1 VNLQSAGNVRIGST
15 ILPKLF
21 KDFPNFSQLDH
32 VILQVPLKEK
42 TLWLECTNPDYPLG
56 YVHSNIAGHEAVLIK
71 ETGGEVLR
79 LPAYKDSLNTESHT
93 ATISLT
99 EEGSA
104 MAKVIRTSNLI
115 QYEQISEIT
124 KLPPVKQI
132 DYLREDI
139 QLPQAR
145 VNNVTYKED
154 KSAKPSIVVNY
165 NVNCEKYGNKTGNR
179 LFVPINIF
187 RRGPSKLANKKRI
200 HPIYINY
207 GYLDSDTITLEI
219 PKNYTVESLPKLPV
233 IEEKLMDAATVL
245 GACGTAYALRYIR
258 ASMQAG
264 IEIGFDA
271 QTALAIAAQTAKGA
285 AKMLLEEKVHP
296 EQLIDKVTTPQGC
309 TIVGL
314 NEMEHQGFSSSLIKG
329 IKTSLQKI
337 KE

>member
-1 VNLQSAGNVRIGST
+1 FGESAT
-15 ILPKLF
+15 
-21 KDFPNFSQLDH
+21 
-32 VILQVPLKEK
+32 
-42 TLWLECTNPDYPLG
+42 C
-56 YVHSNIAGHEAVLIK
+56 IAFNQKNETEAQKV
-71 ETGGEVLR
+71 
-79 LPAYKDSLNTESHT
+79 
-93 ATISLT
+93 ISLFQELGT
-99 EEGSA
+99 A
-104 MAKVIRTSNLI
+104 
-115 QYEQISEIT
+115 
-124 KLPPVKQI
+124 
-132 DYLREDI
+132 
-139 QLPQAR
+139 
-145 VNNVTYKED
+145 
-154 KSAKPSIVVNY
+154 
-165 NVNCEKYGNKTGNR
+165 
-179 LFVPINIF
+179 
-187 RRGPSKLANKKRI
+187 
-200 HPIYINY
+200 
-207 GYLDSDTITLEI
+207 
-219 PKNYTVESLPKLPV
+219 PV